1 MTPSQFAATN
11 ILPLLARV
19 VLCLAF
25 LPQGWNNL
33 MRDVEY
39 TGKDAQRLRE
49 LGVRGITDPD
59 PKQADVALGAV
70 RGTDAWTQDEPA
82 KPAAAAEATPSAP
95 AAKPAPAPAAATTAE
110 PAPAPAAA
118 PARRPLAPL
127 TQRGLYTLALL
138 VDRAQLPFSVEI
150 AWAAAGVQ
158 LLGGACALLGMFTR
172 VWGFLMSVMLA
183 ALFLITA
190 LPGIRASG
198 LFSMSAEQQNLVFA
212 QLGLLVMSLGLF
224 LIGPGAMS
232 LDRAIFRKTRS
243 KPKSA

>member
-1 MTPSQFAATN
+1 M
-11 ILPLLARV
+11 
-19 VLCLAF
+19 LCLAF

-70 RGTDAWTQDEPA
+70 RGTDAWTQDEPPA

-95 AAKPAPAPAAATTAE
+95 AAKPAPAAATTAE

>member
-1 MTPSQFAATN
+1 MIRKSAAS
-11 ILPLLARV
+11 
-19 VLCLAF
+19 
-25 LPQGWNNL
+25 
-33 MRDVEY
+33 
-39 TGKDAQRLRE
+39 
-49 LGVRGITDPD
+49 ITDPD

-95 AAKPAPAPAAATTAE
+95 AAKP
-110 PAPAPAAA
+110 A

-212 QLGLLVMSLGLF
+212 QLGLL
-224 LIGPGAMS
+224 
-232 LDRAIFRKTRS
+232 
-243 KPKSA
+243 